1 MQNLKISKSRPPSL
15 VIIQSSPKTSSHYP
29 HDGGLV
35 QWLVSRIPLF
45 WGGQNLAPLCRGIIA
60 IGLIEMGADDNHDND
75 NNDDDDCS
83 AD

>member
-1 MQNLKISKSRPPSL
+1 M
-15 VIIQSSPKTSSHYP
+15 IIQSSPKTSSHYP

-45 WGGQNLAPLCRGIIA
+45 WGQNLAPLCRGIIA
-60 IGLIEMGADDNHDND
+60 IGLIEMDADDNHDNY
-75 NNDDDDCS
+75 NNDGDDRG